1 MNYIY
6 EQYQILWEYKK
17 NYVNNDVN
25 RIESEE
31 IEEEIDVDFDT
42 KSQHAT
48 RKGIE
53 ESGED
58 LDQEE
63 NNQLEVDIAEDFGE
77 KSDSS
82 IPSHIEINDIEK
94 TDYNEYYSFD
104 AYWNHCWHV
113 QYHEWN

>member
-42 KSQHAT
+42 KSQHAS

-53 ESGED
+53 ESG
-58 LDQEE
+58 
-63 NNQLEVDIAEDFGE
+63 
-77 KSDSS
+77 
-82 IPSHIEINDIEK
+82 
-94 TDYNEYYSFD
+94 
-104 AYWNHCWHV
+104 
-113 QYHEWN
+113 